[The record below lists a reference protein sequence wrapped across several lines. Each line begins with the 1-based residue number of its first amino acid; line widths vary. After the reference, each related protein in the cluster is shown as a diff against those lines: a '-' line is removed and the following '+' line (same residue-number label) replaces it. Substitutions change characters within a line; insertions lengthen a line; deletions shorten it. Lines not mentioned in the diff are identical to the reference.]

1 MKFFQQLTRL
11 MLAKH
16 LWIRLKLLLNRY
28 ESYCLSSIIEFRLL
42 RVSKWFFQ
50 IEAKIFKKASYL
62 GEYYFMLAEKISKNQ
77 KALASRIHWSCP
89 TYLRESG
96 DANVTAKLEP
106 YEKPNCANNPLGST
120 EIKSELPDE

>member
-28 ESYCLSSIIEFRLL
+28 ESYYLSSIIEFRIP

-50 IEAKIFKKASYL
+50 IEAKIFQKASYL
-62 GEYYFMLAEKISKNQ
+62 GEYYFMLADKIFKNQ
-77 KALASRIHWSCP
+77 KALETRVHWSCP
-89 TYLRESG
+89 TYLRKS
-96 DANVTAKLEP
+96 DDTDITVKLEP
-106 YEKPNCANNPLGST
+106 SEEPNCANNLLGST

>member
-28 ESYCLSSIIEFRLL
+28 ESYYLSSIIEFRIP

-77 KALASRIHWSCP
+77 KTLETRVHWSCP
-89 TYLRESG
+89 TYLRKS
-96 DANVTAKLEP
+96 DDTDITVKLEP
-106 YEKPNCANNPLGST
+106 SEEPNCANNLLGST